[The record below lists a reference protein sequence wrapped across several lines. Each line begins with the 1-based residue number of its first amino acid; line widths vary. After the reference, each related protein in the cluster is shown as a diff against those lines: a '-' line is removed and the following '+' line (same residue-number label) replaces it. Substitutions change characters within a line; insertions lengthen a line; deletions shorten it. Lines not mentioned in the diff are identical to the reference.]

1 MTETRDQTRPA
12 AKPARRPHDLHAR
25 DVMSTPVLVIDVD
38 DTIWHA
44 WSCMRESGR
53 RHLVVCEGARCV
65 GVLDD
70 RTLFAHWPT
79 GPLSARSTPIR
90 GLIRSRTTCVLPGST
105 LARVARVMV
114 NEEIDAV
121 PVTDES
127 GVILGIVTGGDIA
140 AAVARYDLGHQ
151 LVDHVDAPAD
161 PIKDTG
167 GRNERTAR

>member
-1 MTETRDQTRPA
+1 MTETKTQPGSVPRSTERP
-12 AKPARRPHDLHAR
+12 PDLRAR
-25 DVMSTPVLVIDVD
+25 DVMSTPVLVIGLD
-38 DTIWHA
+38 DTMWHA
-44 WSCMRESGR
+44 WSCLLESGR
-53 RHLVVCEGARCV
+53 RHLVVCEGPHCV

-79 GPLSARSTPIR
+79 GPSGARSTPIR

-114 NEEIDAV
+114 NEQIDAV

-140 AAVARYDLGHQ
+140 AAVARYDLGQ
-151 LVDHVDAPAD
+151 PTVDATEVD
-161 PIKDTG
+161 PIAGLRRST
-167 GRNERTAR
+167 